1 MQVPSSPEIKK
12 ILTVRPVE
20 NALGIQSPSFRIW
33 REGTEKGTILVPRYC
48 GLGGPTPPSGSIG
61 APARINFRGD
71 LRPHQDEAVAKGLEA
86 FGSVGGGVL
95 SLDVGLG
102 KTVCALALA
111 ARLGRRTM
119 IVVHKGFL
127 ADQWIERIRQFC
139 PGATIGRVQQ
149 DTFDVEGKDFILAMI
164 QTLCVRPWP
173 PGAFD
178 SVGLLVVDEA
188 HHIAAEAF
196 SQSMFLLGP
205 RYTLGLTATPERKDG
220 LTRVLYWFLGPEFFR
235 LQRTAQEQVV
245 VHRVPFTCAA
255 FRDPPPVTNFGKL
268 NFAELIN
275 VLTRLPE
282 RNALLVETVTKS
294 PGKHILVLT
303 DRREHALWLHAH
315 LENSALYLGG
325 MKQEALEKS
334 SRARIVVG
342 TFSLAQEGLDI
353 PTLDTIFLA
362 TPHSDVKQAIGRIMR
377 GASRPVIWDVVDSW
391 SVLYS
396 MWRKRL
402 ATYRS
407 LGVSLAEEDRE
418 EKVIRGKCLL

>member
-1 MQVPSSPEIKK
+1 VAEPRTHKKNVLVTGIK
-12 ILTVRPVE
+12 LE
-20 NALGIQSPSFRIW
+20 
-33 REGTEKGTILVPRYC
+33 
-48 GLGGPTPPSGSIG
+48 SIG
-61 APARINFRGD
+61 PGEYFGFEIDGNHRFLLGD
-71 LRPHQDEAVAKGLEA
+71 FTVTHN
-86 FGSVGGGVL
+86 
-95 SLDVGLG
+95 
-102 KTVCALALA
+102 TVCALALA

-127 ADQWIERIRQFC
+127 ADQWIERIQQFC

-149 DTFDVEGKDFILAMI
+149 DTFDVDGKDFVLAMI

-196 SQSMFLLGP
+196 SQSMFLFRP
-205 RYTLGLTATPERKDG
+205 QYTLGLTATPERKDG

-245 VHRVPFTCAA
+245 VRRVPFTCPV
-255 FRDPPPVTNFGKL
+255 FREAPPVTNFGKL
-268 NFAELIN
+268 NFAELVN
-275 VLTRLPE
+275 VLTRIPE
-282 RNALLVETVTKS
+282 RNELLLDIIKKS
-294 PGKHILVLT
+294 TGRHILVLT
-303 DRREHALWLHAH
+303 DRREHAALLHKG
-315 LENSALYLGG
+315 LKGSSALYLGG
-325 MKQEALEKS
+325 MKQEALDES
-334 SRARIVVG
+334 ARARIVIG

-353 PTLDTIFLA
+353 PTLDTIFLV

-396 MWRKRL
+396 MWRRRL

-407 LGVSLAEEDRE
+407 LGVCIEGAAEEE
-418 EKVIRGKCLL
+418 EVGTVVKGKCLL